1 MLDIMIRLGL
11 VTPGGDTQA
20 TIQSHTWSQGPEYH
34 GSQEAHDRKKK
45 KEVYLGL
52 VPDLSRFEEVY

>member
-45 KEVYLGL
+45 KK
-52 VPDLSRFEEVY
+52 FI